1 MYSLSR
7 VEVLCTV
14 LKIHVLISWFR
25 KNKYFRTSYTGILL
39 VEYYII
45 SIYKSSLLDRY
56 HLLGYLLWKH
66 VYALGPMKMSNLLYK
81 NRLFIGPSTNIQGN
95 GEIRHRYKTQVIF
108 QHTKL
113 AQSVII
119 WPRLEESRICFGT
132 DENVKFTI

>member
-25 KNKYFRTSYTGILL
+25 KNKYLRTSYTGILL

-45 SIYKSSLLDRY
+45 SIYKSSLLDRC

-81 NRLFIGPSTNIQGN
+81 NCLFIGPSINIQGN
-95 GEIRHRYKTQVIF
+95 DEI
-108 QHTKL
+108 
-113 AQSVII
+113 
-119 WPRLEESRICFGT
+119 
-132 DENVKFTI
+132 